1 MALIEV
7 QDLFYRYKDGTV
19 ALRGLSLTIPR
30 GKKVAILGPN
40 GAGKSTLI
48 LHLNGIH
55 LPQLGQVLFDGE
67 PVTARNARLL
77 RSKVGLVFQDPDDQ
91 VFSATVWED
100 VAFGPLN
107 MGLEPDEISR
117 RVAAALAAV
126 GMTAYQDKAPYH
138 LSYGQKKRVAIAG
151 ILAMDP
157 EVIILDEPVAFL
169 DPRGKDTLFH
179 ILDELNAR
187 GTTIVI
193 ATHDVDLAAEWAD
206 QLIVIKDGTC
216 LAQGGPE
223 LLTDKQLVEAA
234 ALRFPIITRLFQQ
247 LPELQLEQMPKTI
260 AEGAAIIRKLL
271 QTK

>member
-7 QDLFYRYKDGTV
+7 KDLYYRYKDGTV
-19 ALRGLSLTIPR
+19 ALQGLSLAIPR
-30 GKKVAILGPN
+30 GKKVALLGPN

-55 LPQLGQVLFDGE
+55 LPQRGE
-67 PVTARNARLL
+67 VWYKGERITEKNCLQM
-77 RSKVGLVFQDPDDQ
+77 RSQVGLVFQDPDDQ
-91 VFSATVWED
+91 VFAETVWED
-100 VAFGPLN
+100 VAFGPVN
-107 MGLEPDEISR
+107 MGFEQTEIER

-169 DPRGKDTLFH
+169 DPQGKDTLFR
-179 ILDELNAR
+179 ILDELNR
-187 GTTIVI
+187 GGTTIVI

-206 QLIVIKDGTC
+206 QVIVIKDGRC

-223 LLTDKQLVEAA
+223 LLTDENIVRAA

-247 LPELQLEQMPKTI
+247 LPELELEKMPKTV
-260 AEGAAIIRKLL
+260 AEAVEVIRGLRPDV
-271 QTK
+271 